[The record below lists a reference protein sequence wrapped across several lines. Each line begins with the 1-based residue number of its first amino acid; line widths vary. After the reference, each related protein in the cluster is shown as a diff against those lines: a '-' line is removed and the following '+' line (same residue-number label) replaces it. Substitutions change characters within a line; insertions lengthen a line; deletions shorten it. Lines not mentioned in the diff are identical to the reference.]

1 MMLFEFMNNS
11 RTDGFLCKRVHC
23 NDGYYVS
30 IQASYGHYCS
40 PRQDLPSYDLYDSY
54 ELGFPSE
61 PDQLINAYAE
71 CDDCFTET
79 VYPYVPKEVV
89 IALIEKHGGVKVS

>member
-1 MMLFEFMNNS
+1 MTLFEFMNSS

-40 PRQDLPSYDLYDSY
+40 PRQDLPSED
-54 ELGFPSE
+54 
-61 PDQLINAYAE
+61 DQLINAYAE